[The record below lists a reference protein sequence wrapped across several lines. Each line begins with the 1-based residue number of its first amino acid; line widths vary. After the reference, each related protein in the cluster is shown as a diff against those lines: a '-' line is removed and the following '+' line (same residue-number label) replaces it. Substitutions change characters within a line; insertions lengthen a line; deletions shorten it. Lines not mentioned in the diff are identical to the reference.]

1 MAEFRPTRATATIEL
16 VGPKE
21 ASEFLKKNLRNRPLT
36 KSVMTTYA
44 INIEA
49 GNWPFTGTAHIII
62 GWDGV
67 LLNGQH
73 TCSAIVKAAKPIWTV
88 VVRDVDPESFVYLD
102 AGFKRTA
109 GQVISIA
116 GLSHANAIAAAAR
129 LVWKYDNK
137 VLADAGSV
145 SRAGITSSHLLD
157 IATEDA
163 ERWQALASIAKTGR
177 RLTQQSTTTAFLHL
191 ACRDEDDAVEAVAFV
206 RQVIDGVGLEL
217 HSPAWAARRWFEN
230 RNKADAAETLSVWVY
245 AWNAHVMQQQRKI
258 IKPWIRGGTPFPRL
272 MTDPKP

>member
-21 ASEFLKKNLRNRPLT
+21 ASEFLKKNSRNRPLT
-36 KSVMTTYA
+36 KSVVTTYA

-73 TCSAIVKAAKPIWTV
+73 TCSAIVKAGKPIWTV

-116 GLSHANAIAAAAR
+116 GLSHGNAIAAAAR
-129 LVWKYDNK
+129 LVWKYDNNGM
-137 VLADAGSV
+137 ADGASAT
-145 SRAGITSSHLLD
+145 RAGITSSHLLD

-163 ERWQALASIAKTGR
+163 ERWEALAGIAKTGR
-177 RLTQQSTTTAFLHL
+177 RLTRPSTTAAFLHL
-191 ACRDEDDAVEAVAFV
+191 ACRNEDHAVEAVAFV
-206 RQVIDGVGLEL
+206 RQVINGVGMEL
-217 HSPAWAARRWFEN
+217 DSPALAARRWFER
-230 RNKADAAETLSVWVY
+230 RNTADAEETLSVWIY
-245 AWNAHVMQQQRKI
+245 AWNAHVMKQQRKI
-258 IKPWIRGGTPFPRL
+258 IKQWMRGGTPFPRL
-272 MTDPKP
+272 VTNSKP